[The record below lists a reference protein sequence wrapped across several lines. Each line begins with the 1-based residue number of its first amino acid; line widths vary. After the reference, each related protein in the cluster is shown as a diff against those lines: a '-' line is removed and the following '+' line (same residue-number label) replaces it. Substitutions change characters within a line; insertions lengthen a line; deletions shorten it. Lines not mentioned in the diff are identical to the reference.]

1 MTIIC
6 SKCSLSVCSWKDYT
20 THLRSAHSL
29 HWCGSV
35 VVCGQD
41 GCPRQFTT
49 FNSLRWHLF
58 NKHPDV
64 IEDVDS
70 ALSETVPHMHTAD
83 DCCMPDSDAESIVE
97 PECMISM
104 PDIAHE
110 FSQVMADFACK
121 LQAQSSANM
130 KLVDEVIQMVGTL
143 VQQIVEPVSEHL
155 LKLLKRDS
163 PDVDKAVTLVSEFE
177 TLPRIVDSFR
187 TEHKRLKL
195 LTDNGFYVEPK
206 ECVVG
211 TRREH
216 KFSSRRGFARE
227 VTVEDKVYFVP
238 LDALL
243 SVIFRSERVQNLLV
257 VQSNENDSQIKHL
270 SDGLL
275 YKSHPLYKAHP
286 DSLVLHMYIDAYE
299 TTNPLGSHTGLHK
312 MEALYMIIQNFP
324 SFLVSKVS
332 QIYTL
337 AVWNALDSK
346 NYGYDK
352 VLMPVLAML
361 KQLESDLGLPVSING
376 KIVHMHGSVL
386 VFSADNLGAH
396 SFCGFLES
404 FSARKCCRFCEAT
417 KDEVQTV
424 YNENQ
429 FCLRTRQSFDET
441 VASLSA
447 CNYDQSLTGI
457 KGSCCFH
464 QLKYF
469 HVTENWAP
477 DIMHD
482 LLEGVAPYECSLLL
496 QTLEMSGLL
505 TVEVVNAAVQ
515 SFMYS
520 ACDRKSKPPSLT
532 TFSKLNMKAADMWC
546 FVRILP
552 VIIGPLV
559 PRKHDHWELF
569 LMLRDIMDIVFA
581 PVITVGMTDYLRCLI
596 EDHHRLFAV
605 CYPSQAFL
613 PKHHFM
619 VHYPTAILRVGPLS
633 HIWTMRFEAKHQFA
647 KTAMKSTFCFK
658 NVAKT
663 IAKRTQLELAYS
675 AFTDSLY
682 RFVVET
688 GPGSWSVLASLDADV
703 ANLITA
709 DIGLQRE
716 DEVYIANWLRIG
728 HYKFLP
734 GAAVVIDVVEGIP
747 TFGRIHVLF
756 SGVDNSTLYIVIE
769 VLEVVCFDRHVYSYH
784 ITAKSDSSLKLIQPA
799 DLYDVHPLSVQTV
812 VYEGQQCDLVYPRY
826 RLF

>member
-6 SKCSLSVCSWKDYT
+6 SKCSVSVCSWKVYT
-20 THLRSAHSL
+20 KHLRCVHSL
-29 HWCGSV
+29 HWFGSV

-41 GCPRQFTT
+41 GCPRQFKS

-58 NKHPDV
+58 NKHANV
-64 IEDVDS
+64 IEEVDT
-70 ALSETVPHMHTAD
+70 AHCEMVQHTHAPD
-83 DCCMPDSDAESIVE
+83 DISTPDSDTESFDE
-97 PECMISM
+97 PECSM
-104 PDIAHE
+104 PDIASD
-110 FSQVMADFACK
+110 FSKVMADFACK
-121 LQAQSSANM
+121 LQAQSGVNM
-130 KLVDEVIQMVGTL
+130 KLVDEVIQMVGTV
-143 VQQIVEPVSEHL
+143 VQQVVETVSENL
-155 LKLLKRDS
+155 LKLLNHDP
-163 PDVDKAVTLVSEFE
+163 PDIDKAITLVSEFE
-177 TLPRIVDSFR
+177 TIPKIVDSFS

-195 LTDNGFYVEPK
+195 FTDNGFYVEPK
-206 ECVVG
+206 EYVVG
-211 TRREH
+211 TRLEH
-216 KFSSRRGFARE
+216 KFSSRRGFAHE
-227 VTVEDKVYFVP
+227 VTVEDKAYFIP
-238 LDALL
+238 LDALF
-243 SVIFRSERVQNLLV
+243 SVIFRSVRVQNLLV
-257 VQSNENDSQIKHL
+257 IHSRENDSQIKHL

-275 YKSHPLYKAHP
+275 YKSNPLYKAYP

-324 SFLVSKVS
+324 ISLVSKVN

-352 VLMPVLAML
+352 VLMPVLSML
-361 KQLESDLGLPVSING
+361 KELESDLGLPVSLNG

-396 SFCGFLES
+396 SFFGFLES
-404 FSARKCCRFCEAT
+404 FSAKKFCRFCEAT

-424 YNENQ
+424 HNENQ

-496 QTLEMSGLL
+496 QNLEMSGLL
-505 TVEVVNAAVQ
+505 TVDVVNAAVQ

-569 LMLRDIMDIVFA
+569 LMLRDIIDIVFA

-605 CYPSQAFL
+605 CYPFQALL

-619 VHYPTAILRVGPLS
+619 IHYPTAILRVGPLS

-647 KTAMKSTFCFK
+647 KMAMKSTFCYK

-663 IAKRTQLELAYS
+663 IAKRTQLQLAYS

-682 RFVVET
+682 QFLLES

-703 ANLITA
+703 ASLITA
-709 DIGLQRE
+709 NIGLQCE
-716 DEVYIANWLRIG
+716 DEVYVANWMRIG
-728 HYKFLP
+728 HYKLSP
-734 GAAVVIDVVEGIP
+734 GAAVVIGVVEGIP
-747 TFGRIHVLF
+747 TFGRIRVLF
-756 SGVDNSTLYIVIE
+756 SAVDCITLYIVIE
-769 VLEVVCFDRHVYSYH
+769 VLEVVCFDRHVYSYQ
-784 ITAKSDSSLKLIQPA
+784 ITARSDLSLKVIQPA
-799 DLYDVHPLSVQTV
+799 DLYDVHPLSVQTI
-812 VYEGQQCDLVYPRY
+812 VYEGHQCDLVYPRY